1 MILKSQRSTDNVVK
15 ETSKLRRGIQSM
27 KRALGRKKRSPQA
40 ERPAP
45 NTTTIEVKDFDV
57 SVFEGLMRYI
67 HCGVVAVDP
76 RTVVGKGILISSL

>member
-1 MILKSQRSTDNVVK
+1 
-15 ETSKLRRGIQSM
+15 M
-27 KRALGRKKRSPQA
+27 KRALGRKKRSPPA
-40 ERPAP
+40 ERPVP